1 MNLFRMRSIHTY
13 CAFKHCESIHNKEIE
28 LLKVKVEILE
38 IEKNKK
44 FDEIFDLN
52 DRLEMV
58 EAIIAEREEVS
69 IAAAVQ
75 AAANNIT
82 PKEKGS
88 KKRRKAKQHPTPSP
102 VHNNPVVHSH
112 LPDEV
117 HSLEVEENSD
127 SELALTA
134 EEIAQLYEDED
145 PGES

>member
-1 MNLFRMRSIHTY
+1 MVD
-13 CAFKHCESIHNKEIE
+13 A
-28 LLKVKVEILE
+28 IL
-38 IEKNKK
+38 
-44 FDEIFDLN
+44 
-52 DRLEMV
+52 
-58 EAIIAEREEVS
+58 AEREVVS

-82 PKEKGS
+82 PNEKGS
-88 KKRRKAKQHPTPSP
+88 KKRRKVKQHPTPSP